1 MEILVCL
8 MVEKGCFIF
17 TSDFKIACFFSNDF
31 GNADSRLLQ
40 SYFLLFEYFDFHI
53 LIATNSYLF
62 NLNKRLFQ
70 FNAQFESCTKDS
82 RALNKRNNCII
93 LICLIT
99 FIQPYF
105 SNVKNYLR
113 FKQDTNNYYITIT
126 LICTIYSVSILRQ
139 VSSSFKQLQISD
151 KIKNIITRRSRA
163 TKLKRSYK

>member
-62 NLNKRLFQ
+62 NLNKRLF
-70 FNAQFESCTKDS
+70 
-82 RALNKRNNCII
+82 
-93 LICLIT
+93 
-99 FIQPYF
+99 
-105 SNVKNYLR
+105 
-113 FKQDTNNYYITIT
+113 
-126 LICTIYSVSILRQ
+126 
-139 VSSSFKQLQISD
+139 
-151 KIKNIITRRSRA
+151 
-163 TKLKRSYK
+163 